1 MGDPL
6 KYAEFKQKVKASPEG
21 KKRGSHIFRD
31 CGSVGRHRASQ
42 KPEYRVPS
50 ENLSY
55 GFPWTDIQPPL
66 LLGLAPS
73 RGEKALREGQALQGG
88 PHNPWHQTSACTQV
102 PISGLGPDRDQ
113 YYQEKSYWTS
123 ENICDL

>member
-6 KYAEFKQKVKASPEG
+6 KYAEFKQKVKASLEG
-21 KKRGSHIFRD
+21 KKRG
-31 CGSVGRHRASQ
+31 GRTFS
-42 KPEYRVPS
+42 ETVDRVPS

-113 YYQEKSYWTS
+113 YDQEKSYWTS